1 MTCKKTKKERATL
14 VQCKKNFLGWT
25 IRLWM
30 GQKNLKLVFILI
42 RIFVGE
48 TYIVNG
54 ETFSEFICVK
64 KSELLELL
72 NDF

>member
-1 MTCKKTKKERATL
+1 MQKEFFWGGQSDYGWDR
-14 VQCKKNFLGWT
+14 KISNWFLFW
-25 IRLWM
+25 
-30 GQKNLKLVFILI
+30 I

-64 KSELLELL
+64 KSELLDLL